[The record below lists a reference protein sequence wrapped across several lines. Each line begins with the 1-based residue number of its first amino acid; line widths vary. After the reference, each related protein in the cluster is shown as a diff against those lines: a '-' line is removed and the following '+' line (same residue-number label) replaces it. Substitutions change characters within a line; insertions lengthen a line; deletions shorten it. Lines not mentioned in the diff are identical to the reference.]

1 MFTNYIL
8 GTNWTQAHILISIS
22 QRLEVRWEEVKLYIH
37 DGKPETT
44 NIKYMAL
51 F

>member
-22 QRLEVRWEEVKLYIH
+22 QRLEVKLYIH